1 MILEVKKR
9 YDSLDILKGISI
21 FMVVWGHLIDSE
33 NILFRYLNNI
43 HLPVFFI
50 ISGYLLAGSLSRYPC
65 ECVFKKKFL
74 HLFIPF
80 LSWSIVSLM
89 LKAAIKIKSNSLSL
103 KMFCTIFSEVFIYAN
118 SAWFLWILFLGS
130 CLVIFYEKI
139 NKRKYLFWLFILG
152 MYLTVPNDILK
163 LGKLKIMFPI
173 FFLGFLINKKNGE
186 RWLNNKIF
194 RGGNYFQRMYFRR
207 FVFYLQ

>member
-89 LKAAIKIKSNSLSL
+89 LKAAIQCL
-103 KMFCTIFSEVFIYAN
+103 VFMDII
-118 SAWFLWILFLGS
+118 SWFLSRYIL
-130 CLVIFYEKI
+130 
-139 NKRKYLFWLFILG
+139 
-152 MYLTVPNDILK
+152 
-163 LGKLKIMFPI
+163 
-173 FFLGFLINKKNGE
+173 
-186 RWLNNKIF
+186 
-194 RGGNYFQRMYFRR
+194 
-207 FVFYLQ
+207 